1 MNKFVKVS
9 SAVAIALGLGMG
21 NAYAQNSLRN
31 GSFALN
37 MQISDSAVSENVFV
51 TDPSPA
57 ANNVESPLM
66 IGGKFM
72 LSSKS
77 AVVLGFGLGIHGGD
91 GSGTD
96 VAIKGGY
103 RSYMKTADF
112 APFLGGFFAMKSY
125 NDGDISETYLM
136 GELGAEYFL
145 NSKFSVEGSAYV
157 GHGSVK
163 FDNGTTSATDTRL
176 GTYGTTVSVNY
187 YF

>member
-9 SAVAIALGLGMG
+9 SAVAIALGMGMG

-31 GSFALN
+31 GSFAVN
-37 MQISDSAVSENVFV
+37 MQVSDSAVSESVIV
-51 TDPSPA
+51 TDPA
-57 ANNVESPLM
+57 GNVVESPLM

-112 APFLGGFFAMKSY
+112 APFIGGFFAMKSY
-125 NDGDISETYLM
+125 SDGDVTETYLM

-145 NSKFSVEGSAYV
+145 DSKFSIEGSAYA
-157 GHGSVK
+157 GHGSVS
-163 FDNGTTSATDTRL
+163 FDNGVTSTTDTRL